1 MMIPVLLEA
10 IKQQQALIEQMRIDI
25 DELEQ
30 Q

>member
-1 MMIPVLLEA
+1 MIPVLLEA